1 MSDIEFNSALI
12 TGGAGFI
19 GSHLADK
26 LVNEGI
32 ETKVLDN
39 FATGRKENFSGCID
53 KQNFSLFNLDL
64 LKNTSFNLS
73 VSVKPGNILFTVIP
87 YSPNSNDKVL
97 AQFATAPLIVFEIP
111 RPLIGSFTEV
121 DVILIILPKFSFFIL
136 YSTLN

>member
-39 FATGRKENFSGCID
+39 FATGRKENFSGCIG
-53 KQNFSLFNLDL
+53 KQNFI
-64 LKNTSFNLS
+64 T
-73 VSVKPGNILFTVIP
+73 
-87 YSPNSNDKVL
+87 
-97 AQFATAPLIVFEIP
+97 LI
-111 RPLIGSFTEV
+111 
-121 DVILIILPKFSFFIL
+121 
-136 YSTLN
+136 